1 MLECFGVPSSSN
13 SVALVRK
20 SWHDLLLKH
29 VPMAF
34 LKKKRVKFLVD
45 FEVNKL
51 TDVPLLNATLFAK
64 IRLLDGGSSFE
75 SFTNHGK
82 VEAHTVI
89 LGPKFNFSVRIPS
102 DASTGQLED
111 CKCKI
116 SVRKEDRGGRTPVK
130 IGYVIVN
137 LSEFAASGV
146 NEIKQSYLLDGYTGR
161 QRQDNS
167 RVHICVRMIHQGTDP
182 LFKVPNMAITS
193 LEEAQLNPA
202 DRKAPSRTTT
212 ASTLDE
218 KDKALVAEPI
228 AVPRTQSVAPSSSS
242 TPIIQSTIERASWH
256 GVTSSTDTTSIASS
270 SATTSNT
277 ATSSII
283 GSLPPPQSSGSPQLS
298 VEMRTTILPSTASGK
313 SAIRR
318 MSDDRLSATINRV
331 QKTRHQNE
339 DVIDEIIAETSIHGR
354 TRTST
359 NEEDDDNKNGLAL
372 FVSKDGEAVVGQ
384 NSMYSPPSLQRIH
397 IADASL
403 AGL

>member
-1 MLECFGVPSSSN
+1 
-13 SVALVRK
+13 
-20 SWHDLLLKH
+20 
-29 VPMAF
+29 MAF

-64 IRLLDGGSSFE
+64 VRLLDGGSSFE

-82 VEAHTVI
+82 VEAHTVN

-167 RVHICVRMIHQGTDP
+167 RVHIHVRMIHQGADP

-193 LEEAQLNPA
+193 SEEAQLNPA

-212 ASTLDE
+212 ATADE
-218 KDKALVAEPI
+218 KAKALIAEPI

-242 TPIIQSTIERASWH
+242 TPITQSTIERASWH
-256 GVTSSTDTTSIASS
+256 GVTSSTDNTSIASS
-270 SATTSNT
+270 NATTSNT
-277 ATSSII
+277 VPSSII
-283 GSLPPPQSSGSPQLS
+283 GASLPPSSGSPQLS
-298 VEMRTTILPSTASGK
+298 GGVVERIQTASSTTTTGK
-313 SAIRR
+313 STVRR

-331 QKTRHQNE
+331 QRTRHDAQ
-339 DVIDEIIAETSIHGR
+339 DVIDEVIAETSVLHGR

-359 NEEDDDNKNGLAL
+359 NEEDEDNKNGLAL